1 MRLAP
6 CITGAR
12 TKCKF
17 YSNLSNS
24 VIFPYLQSLI
34 FGLIFKKKNLCQYS
48 RFALFSKISLLSLLR
63 TGQQHLSAEGLTTLG
78 ARNTV
83 TL

>member
-17 YSNLSNS
+17 YSNLSDS

-34 FGLIFKKKNLCQYS
+34 FGLIFKKKI
-48 RFALFSKISLLSLLR
+48 FANIPDLLFSKISLLSLLR